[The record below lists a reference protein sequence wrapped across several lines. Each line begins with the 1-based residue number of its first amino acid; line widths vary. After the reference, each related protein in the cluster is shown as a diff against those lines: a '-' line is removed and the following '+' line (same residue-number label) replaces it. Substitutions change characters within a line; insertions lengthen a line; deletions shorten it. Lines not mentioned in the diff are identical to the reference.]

1 MGNKLSISDEEI
13 EELVL
18 KAAQAKEDCSITR
31 LVEEANKHNALE
43 IYERIHDSVT
53 RKILELGLDV
63 NIRADKGFTPLIAA
77 ATFGNHSLTKILLE
91 KGADMNLQDYYFG
104 NTALI
109 AAAVKN
115 FPDIVSELL
124 MSGADQTI
132 TNKVGEMTALQAA
145 ENRNNKDVVKMFA
158 LCHKPENLD
167 HEMMTAAR
175 AGNARLMSGLIT
187 AGAGLETRDEAD
199 DTALHIAARKGLDGV
214 VLALLDQGITADLR
228 GGSQRTALIIA
239 ATFGHLTIVRTLMD
253 AGADASLKDEDE
265 KSALEEAVE
274 NNHLRIVI
282 ELLDRGVDKDRDD
295 SFDLRSPSEEL
306 NVELQ
311 GFREAALMGMILD
324 QNKIETNNAIGSESL
339 RVATEA
345 GSVKVV
351 KDLLDRGAC
360 LDHSPGVGET
370 PFQIAVRLPQIEK
383 DEHAKYMQELAEV
396 NMKPKSTVEKIMKKA
411 NNKSNE
417 IAKMLLSRPMVDCD
431 PASVSQRLSDIFNW
445 TQKDHF
451 DETILG
457 AEKKVFIKYY
467 SKDKETLMK
476 SLVCQGSFDEN
487 EQVLTVLGMKIHVQ
501 SI

>member
-31 LVEEANKHNALE
+31 LVKEANKHNALE

-53 RKILELGLDV
+53 RKILELGLDI

-77 ATFGNHSLTKILLE
+77 ATFGNHSLIKILLA

-124 MSGADQTI
+124 MAGADETI
-132 TNKVGEMTALQAA
+132 VNKVGEMTAIQAA
-145 ENRNNKDVVKMFA
+145 EDKNNKDVVKMFA

-187 AGAGLETRDEAD
+187 AGADIETRDEASD
-199 DTALHIAARKGLDGV
+199 SALHIAARKGLDGV
-214 VLALLDQGITADLR
+214 VLALLDQGINADLR

-282 ELLDRGVDKDRDD
+282 ELLDRGVVKDPDD
-295 SFDLRSPSEEL
+295 SFDMESPL

-324 QNKIETNNAIGSESL
+324 QNKIETNNVIGAESL
-339 RVATEA
+339 RVATEN
-345 GSVKVV
+345 GSVNVV
-351 KDLLDRGAC
+351 KNLLDRGAC
-360 LDHSPGVGET
+360 LDHRPEVGET
-370 PFQIAVRLPQIEK
+370 PFQVAVRLPQIEK
-383 DEHAKYMQELAEV
+383 DEYAKYMQKLAEV

-417 IAKMLLSRPMVDCD
+417 IAKMFLLRPMVNCD
-431 PASVSQRLSDIFNW
+431 TASVSQRLSDIFNW
-445 TQKDHF
+445 TQKGHF

-457 AEKKVFIKYY
+457 AEKKVFVKYY

-476 SLVCQGSFDEN
+476 SLVGQGSFDKKE
-487 EQVLTVLGMKIHVQ
+487 ELLTVLGMKIHFQ